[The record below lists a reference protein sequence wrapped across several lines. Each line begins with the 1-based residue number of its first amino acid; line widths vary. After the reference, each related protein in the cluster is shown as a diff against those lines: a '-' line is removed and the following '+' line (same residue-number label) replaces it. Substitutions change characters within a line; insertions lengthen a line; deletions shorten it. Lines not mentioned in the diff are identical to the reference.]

1 MDFTRYT
8 WYHYCTEVMSMPVKA
23 EEQQMTMQEMTRF
36 ILGLRNAGWSEEKI
50 NDFIVFIESG
60 DEKYK
65 PGKEED

>member
-1 MDFTRYT
+1 M
-8 WYHYCTEVMSMPVKA
+8 TEESGVGTIT
-23 EEQQMTMQEMTRF
+23 EDGQMTMQEMTRF

-65 PGKEED
+65 PKKEDKE

>member
-1 MDFTRYT
+1 
-8 WYHYCTEVMSMPVKA
+8 MPVKA